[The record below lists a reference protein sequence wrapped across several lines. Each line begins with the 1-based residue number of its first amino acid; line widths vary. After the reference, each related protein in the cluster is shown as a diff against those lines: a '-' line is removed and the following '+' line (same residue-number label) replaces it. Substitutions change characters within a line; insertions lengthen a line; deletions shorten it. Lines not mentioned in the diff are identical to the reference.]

1 MDAIHELKTRI
12 ASRGLWAKD
21 ILLKRNGFLIRA
33 GAIERHLYFVD
44 EGTLR
49 AFVGKGGEE
58 YVVRFAYPGSIITAL
73 DSFLSGK
80 PTQFSLQ
87 AIKQCRLK
95 AVEKEMFNALISSDG
110 EFSRLYQ
117 LVLQALVLQQMEREM
132 DILTSSPAERYK
144 RVLDRSPH
152 LFQHVPARHIAS
164 YLGMKPE
171 TLSRIKKP

>member
-49 AFVGKGGEE
+49 TFVGKGGEE

-117 LVLQALVLQQMEREM
+117 LVLQA
-132 DILTSSPAERYK
+132 
-144 RVLDRSPH
+144 
-152 LFQHVPARHIAS
+152 
-164 YLGMKPE
+164 
-171 TLSRIKKP
+171 